1 MVIAVDFDG
10 TIVEHKFPAIG
21 KEIPNAIDTLKK
33 LSSQGHRLILFTSR
47 DGETLGQAV
56 QWCKDRGLTFYA
68 VNSNYPP
75 GSLFA
80 ERKDGASKVMA
91 DVYIDDRNIGGL
103 PPWSDIYDA
112 IQGKSRSKSP
122 QKRKR
127 SIFRKIFR
135 K

>member
-10 TIVEHKFPAIG
+10 TIVEHKYPAIG
-21 KEIPNAIDTLKK
+21 EEIPNAIDTLKK
-33 LSSQGHRLILFTSR
+33 LSGQGHRLILFTSR
-47 DGETLGQAV
+47 DGETLDQAV

-80 ERKDGASKVMA
+80 ERREGASKVMA

-103 PPWSDIYDA
+103 PSWNDMYDA
-112 IQGKSRSKSP
+112 IQGKSRSKS
-122 QKRKR
+122 KKNGKR
-127 SIFRKIFR
+127 SLFRKIFG